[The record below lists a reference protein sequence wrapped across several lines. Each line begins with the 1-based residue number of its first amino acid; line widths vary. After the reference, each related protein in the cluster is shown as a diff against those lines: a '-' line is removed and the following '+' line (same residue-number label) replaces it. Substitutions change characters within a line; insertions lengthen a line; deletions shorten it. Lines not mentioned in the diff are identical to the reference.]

1 MNPEGFTQLHALQ
14 TLRERLPEAAKD
26 LKLNL
31 QSVLVPGA
39 LNAAQTWGVAVA
51 CAVSARNT
59 ELRDALV
66 SAARAEH
73 GVELIEDAYAAAA
86 LMGMNNVFYKFKH
99 LVGKPS
105 YADKPARLRMSR
117 LVKPSTNKLD
127 FELFCLAVSA
137 IGGCD
142 ICVQAH
148 EKVVL
153 EGGMTEEQVHD
164 AVRIASVV
172 FGTAVALESA
182 VLLGAAP

>member
-1 MNPEGFTQLHALQ
+1 MSSEALDG
-14 TLRERLPEAAKD
+14 LRARLPDAAKD

-31 QSVLVPGA
+31 QSVLVPGT
-39 LNAAQTWGVAVA
+39 LNSAQTWGVAVA
-51 CAVSARNT
+51 CAVSARNP

-66 SAARAEH
+66 AAARAEH
-73 GVELIEDAYAAAA
+73 GSELVEDAYAASA
-86 LMGMNNVFYKFKH
+86 LMGMNNVFYRFKH

-117 LVKPSTNKLD
+117 LAKPSTNKLD
-127 FELFCLAVSA
+127 FELYCLAVSA

-153 EGGMTEEQVHD
+153 EGGLTEEQVHD

-172 FGTAVALESA
+172 YGTAVALEGAS
-182 VLLGAAP
+182 VLAPPAP